1 MLSSSE
7 NLLDELVM
15 LFVKTIDRLHKIGYG
30 SGMINRIAE
39 KTIRNLLRGFPIVTL
54 TGPRQSGKTTL
65 ARAVFKNKPYAS
77 LEEPDLR
84 EAASDDPRSFL
95 ARFPNGAV
103 LDEVQRCPDILSY
116 LQTLIDTGSRM
127 GMYILTGSQ
136 QFGLMSGITQS
147 LAGRTAF
154 VELLPFAIN
163 ELSDAGIL
171 PSDIDAMMLTGSY
184 PPIYDRS
191 LVPAASW
198 YSAYV
203 TAYVE
208 RDVRQMLK
216 IQELETFQRFVRLC
230 AGRTGQLL
238 NLSSLATECGITH
251 NTAKAWI
258 SVLEAS
264 YLVFLLRPHSANFN
278 KRVVKMPKLY
288 FYDVGL
294 VAWLL
299 GIRTTE
305 QIITHPLR
313 GNLFETFIVS
323 ELIKSA
329 LNHGEKPSVFFWR
342 DSNGNEVDL
351 IIEKGTKLIP
361 IEIKSGRT
369 LTHESFV
376 GLEKWRA
383 LAGDIATAPVL
394 IYGGDESYDH
404 KGSKVIGWKEIGEK
418 ATFTF

>member
-1 MLSSSE
+1 
-7 NLLDELVM
+7 
-15 LFVKTIDRLHKIGYG
+15 
-30 SGMINRIAE
+30 MISRIAE

-84 EAASDDPRSFL
+84 QAANDDPRSFL
-95 ARFPNGAV
+95 ARFPKGAV
-103 LDEVQRCPDILSY
+103 LDEVQRCPGILSY
-116 LQTLIDTGSRM
+116 LQTRVDAESRM
-127 GMYILTGSQ
+127 GVYILTGSQ

-154 VELLPFAIN
+154 VELLPFATR
-163 ELSDAGIL
+163 ELITADKL
-171 PSDIDAMMLTGSY
+171 PANIDTMMLTGGY
-184 PPIYDRS
+184 PPIYDRK
-191 LVPAASW
+191 LEPANW

-216 IQELETFQRFVRLC
+216 IHELETFQRFVKLC

-264 YLVFLLRPHSANFN
+264 YLIFLLRPHSVNFN
-278 KRVVKMPKLY
+278 KRLIKMPKLY
-288 FYDVGL
+288 FYDAGL
-294 VAWLL
+294 ASWLL

-305 QIITHPLR
+305 QMITHPLR
-313 GNLFETFIVS
+313 GSIFETFIIS
-323 ELIKSA
+323 ELVKSK
-329 LNHGEKPSVFFWR
+329 LNKGEKPAFSFWR
-342 DSNGNEVDL
+342 DSNGNEIDL
-351 IIEKGTKLIP
+351 IIEQGINLIP

-369 LTHESFV
+369 LTHESFA

-383 LAGDIATAPVL
+383 LAGKKAIMPAL
-394 IYGGDESYDH
+394 IYGGDESYTQ
-404 KGSKVIGWKEIGEK
+404 KGIKVIGWKECSEL
-418 ATFTF
+418 

>member
-1 MLSSSE
+1 
-7 NLLDELVM
+7 
-15 LFVKTIDRLHKIGYG
+15 
-30 SGMINRIAE
+30 MISRIAE
-39 KTIRNLLRGFPIVTL
+39 KTIRKLLHGFPIVTL

-84 EAASDDPRSFL
+84 QVAQDDPRSFI
-95 ARFPNGAV
+95 ARYPKGAV
-103 LDEVQRCPDILSY
+103 LDEIQRCPAILSY
-116 LQTLIDTGSRM
+116 LQTMVDTGGRM
-127 GMYILTGSQ
+127 GIYILTGSQ

-154 VELLPFAIN
+154 VELLPFSTR
-163 ELSDAGIL
+163 ELMGASKL
-171 PSDIDAMMLTGSY
+171 PANIDNMLLTGCY
-184 PPIYDRS
+184 PPIYDRKLDPS
-191 LVPAASW
+191 SW

-216 IQELETFQRFVRLC
+216 IHELETFQRFVRLC

-264 YLVFLLRPHSANFN
+264 YLVFLLRPHSVNFS
-278 KRVVKMPKLY
+278 KRLVKMPKLY
-288 FYDVGL
+288 FYDTGL
-294 VAWLL
+294 AAWLL

-305 QIITHPLR
+305 QMVTHPLR
-313 GNLFETFIVS
+313 GSLFETFIIS
-323 ELIKSA
+323 ELVKSK
-329 LNHGEKPSVFFWR
+329 LNKGEKHAFFFWR

-351 IIEKGTKLIP
+351 IVEQGIRLQP

-369 LTHESFV
+369 LTNESFV
-376 GLEKWRA
+376 GLEKWSA
-383 LAGDIATAPVL
+383 LAGKKAVMPVL
-394 IYGGDESYDH
+394 IYGGDESYTQ
-404 KGSKVIGWKEIGEK
+404 KGIKVVGWKKCGKLE
-418 ATFTF
+418 

>member
-1 MLSSSE
+1 
-7 NLLDELVM
+7 
-15 LFVKTIDRLHKIGYG
+15 
-30 SGMINRIAE
+30 MINRIAE
-39 KTIRNLLRGFPIVTL
+39 KTIKNLMRGFPIVTL

-84 EAASDDPRSFL
+84 LAASGDPRSFL
-95 ARFPNGAV
+95 ARFPDGAV

-116 LQTLIDTGSRM
+116 LQTLVDKDGRM
-127 GMYILTGSQ
+127 GLYILTGSQ

-154 VELLPFAIN
+154 VELLPFAVQ
-163 ELSDAGIL
+163 ELNGADQL
-171 PSDIDAMMLTGSY
+171 PVDIDSMMLTGCY
-184 PPIYDRS
+184 PPIYDRH
-191 LVPAASW
+191 LDPASW

-216 IQELETFQRFVRLC
+216 IHELETFQRFVRLC

-238 NLSSLATECGITH
+238 NLSSLATECGVTH

-264 YLVFLLRPHSANFN
+264 YLVFLLRPHAVNFN
-278 KRVVKMPKLY
+278 KRLVKMPKLY
-288 FYDVGL
+288 FLDVGL
-294 VAWLL
+294 AAWLL

-305 QIITHPLR
+305 HIVTHPLR
-313 GNLFETFIVS
+313 GNLFETFVIS
-323 ELIKSA
+323 ELIKSQ
-329 LNHGEKPSVFFWR
+329 LNRGGKPSLFFWR

-351 IIEKGTKLIP
+351 IVEVGPKLMP
-361 IEIKSGRT
+361 VEIKSGRT
-369 LTHESFV
+369 LTHEAFA
-376 GLEKWRA
+376 GIEKWLA
-383 LAGDIATAPVL
+383 LAEKQAAAPAL
-394 IYGGDESYDH
+394 IYAGDDSYKH
-404 KGSKVIGWKEIGEK
+404 KDIQVVCWKDCGRLLK
-418 ATFTF
+418 